1 MKIIFKKRKHGI
13 VYHRIGYCCGKDK
26 YFPQFLLF
34 LIFAFK
40 KQYYWRCPICGRLHC
55 MELSWHTVSVHDNHV
70 KQVNKKYNESKK
82 ELWKHG

>member
-40 KQYYWRCPICGRLHC
+40 RNFYWTCKVCGKVHSVQ
-55 MELSWHTVSVHDNHV
+55 LSWHTFNAHDDYV
-70 KQVNKKYNESKK
+70 KQVNKKVDKK
-82 ELWKHG
+82 EFWKNG

>member
-34 LIFAFK
+34 LIFAFR
-40 KQYYWRCPICGRLHC
+40 KQYYWRCPKCGRLHC

-70 KQVNKKYNESKK
+70 KQANKRYNESKK
-82 ELWKHG
+82 ELWKRS